1 MHTIN
6 RHFKNLLK
14 ITHIGQ
20 VIKGPIFHTFK
31 FLIPAS
37 EDEIKVLPPAAI
49 TILALMSGA
58 FLWFVAYKI
67 YKKEHTL
74 LPTSTSDLGS
84 SAVISNEQ
92 HATPDSSTNPA
103 TTTRVTIH
111 VTTAHVST
119 AHVTTRVTAHV
130 LDSPPSYDDITR
142 SICGKYRVPSYEETI
157 ANSNSVTRNE

>member
-1 MHTIN
+1 MHTVNIY
-6 RHFKNLLK
+6 FKNLLK
-14 ITHIGQ
+14 IARIGSK
-20 VIKGPIFHTFK
+20 VIKSPIFHTFK

-49 TILALMSGA
+49 TILATLSGA

-74 LPTSTSDLGS
+74 LPSSTSDLGS
-84 SAVISNEQ
+84 SVVISNEQ

-103 TTTRVTIH
+103 TTTHVTIH
-111 VTTAHVST
+111 VTT

>member
-1 MHTIN
+1 M
-6 RHFKNLLK
+6 
-14 ITHIGQ
+14 
-20 VIKGPIFHTFK
+20 
-31 FLIPAS
+31 
-37 EDEIKVLPPAAI
+37 LPPAAI
-49 TILALMSGA
+49 TILATLSGA

-67 YKKEHTL
+67 YKKEHAL

-103 TTTRVTIH
+103 TTTHVTIH
-111 VTTAHVST
+111 VTT

-157 ANSNSVTRNE
+157 ANSNSLTQNE